1 MFSTNIPF
9 DTAIKLSFFDN
20 DNKKVG
26 GLTVEQA
33 NKVWELDNSKL
44 FYFQTGDG
52 TEQELTIDQVNQLT
66 PEKNLLPQAPA
77 CPTEPQTCGPPLV
90 KFFGGDGGFGAAANA
105 VISPISSS
113 VIGFDLVDVGKGFLS
128 QPNAE
133 LIDNCGKGSG
143 SYLTVNM
150 EPDPSATGGTA
161 AGGATGVTRS
171 TGATTKVPL
180 RIKNITINSPGDGY
194 LAAPDGS
201 LGGNERVWKEPDEGY
216 VRRPNGQKYV
226 VQPYRPIPAKK
237 GDTYYPPNGPP
248 RVLEEDEII
257 TLSLV
262 PIKPPNST
270 SVGTPYP
277 VILCI
282 EEIVVLDQGFG
293 YRPGDQ
299 LIITPDNGTQT
310 ELEINEFGNITGVK
324 ILKGGCGYDDIP
336 QIRTN
341 SQTGF
346 NATFTP
352 IFKVTQ
358 IDPTKPIEIQVDKDG
373 NKIIPDQV
381 QLVTVIDCVG
391 KFAPSRT
398 FNVPR

>member
-9 DTAIKLSFFDN
+9 DTAIKVSFFDT

-33 NKVWELDNSKL
+33 NKVWQLDNSKL

-52 TEQELTIDQVNQLT
+52 TEQELTIDQVNELT

-113 VIGFDLVDVGKGFLS
+113 VIGFDIVDAGKGFLS
-128 QPNAE
+128 SPNAE

-143 SYLTVNM
+143 GSLTVNM
-150 EPDPSATGGTA
+150 EDEDVGTA
-161 AGGATGVTRS
+161 TTNTRS
-171 TGATTKVPL
+171 RRSVDEKK
-180 RIKNITINSPGDGY
+180 RKRKKIKNITINAPGDGY
-194 LAAPDGS
+194 LPAPDGS

-216 VRRPNGQKYV
+216 VRRPDGQKYV

-248 RVLEEDEII
+248 RVLEQDEII
-257 TLSLV
+257 TLPLV
-262 PIKPPNST
+262 PVKPPDST
-270 SVGTPYP
+270 SFGTPYP
-277 VILCI
+277 VILCV

-299 LIITPDNGTQT
+299 LLITPDNGTQT
-310 ELEINEFGNITGVK
+310 ELVINEFGNITAVK

-341 SQTGF
+341 SPTGF
-346 NATFTP
+346 NATFSP

-358 IDPTKPIEIQVDKDG
+358 IDPTVPIETQVDKDG

-381 QLVTVIDCVG
+381 QLITVIDCVG

>member
-1 MFSTNIPF
+1 MFSKKIPF
-9 DTAIKLSFFDN
+9 DTAIKLSFFDT

-33 NKVWELDNSKL
+33 KKVWELDNSKL

-52 TEQELTIDQVNQLT
+52 TEQELTIDQVEQLT

-90 KFFGGDGGFGAAANA
+90 KIFGGGGFGAAANA

-113 VIGFDLVDVGKGFLS
+113 VIGFDIVDAGKGFLS
-128 QPNAE
+128 TPNAE

-143 SYLTVNM
+143 GSLTVNM
-150 EPDPSATGGTA
+150 NGD
-161 AGGATGVTRS
+161 
-171 TGATTKVPL
+171 K
-180 RIKNITINSPGDGY
+180 IKNITINAPGDGFIP
-194 LAAPDGS
+194 APDGS

-216 VRRPNGQKYV
+216 VRRPDGQKYV
-226 VQPYRPIPAKK
+226 VQPLRPIPAKE
-237 GDTYYPPNGPP
+237 GDTYYPPDGPP
-248 RVLEEDEII
+248 RVLTQDEII
-257 TLSLV
+257 TLPIV
-262 PIKPPNST
+262 PVKPPDPT

-282 EEIVVLDQGFG
+282 EEIKVLDQGFG

-299 LIITPDNGTQT
+299 LLITPDNGTQT
-310 ELEINEFGNITGVK
+310 ELVINEFGNITGVK

-341 SQTGF
+341 SPTGF

-358 IDPTKPIEIQVDKDG
+358 IDPTKTIESQVGPVVDE
-373 NKIIPDQV
+373 V

>member
-9 DTAIKLSFFDN
+9 DTAIKVSFFDT

-33 NKVWELDNSKL
+33 NKVWQLDNSKL

-143 SYLTVNM
+143 GSLTVNM
-150 EPDPSATGGTA
+150 EPDPSATGGA
-161 AGGATGVTRS
+161 GVAGGTRS

-180 RIKNITINSPGDGY
+180 QIKNITINAPGDGY

-216 VRRPNGQKYV
+216 VRRPDGQKYV

-248 RVLEEDEII
+248 RVLEQDEII
-257 TLSLV
+257 TLPLV
-262 PIKPPNST
+262 PVKPPDPT
-270 SVGTPYP
+270 SFGTPYP

-299 LIITPDNGTQT
+299 LLITPDNGTQT
-310 ELEINEFGNITGVK
+310 ELVINEFGNITGVK
-324 ILKGGCGYDDIP
+324 ILKGGCGYDDFP

-341 SQTGF
+341 SPTGF

-358 IDPTKPIEIQVDKDG
+358 IDPTVPIETQVDRDG
-373 NKIIPDQV
+373 NKVIPDQV